1 MTRSHLGILVLYLYQ
16 SLVCSIRRGS
26 KPTSTRVFRATPKSS
41 ALRIDPASRTA
52 DHRAPHSLPLNRE
65 LARSPSHCTRPSCPL
80 ARAALRG
87 QASTCAR
94 RDPASESASPF
105 PAHPGPSCA
114 PEPVH
119 RFPVL
124 TDYPPPCHALKLPF
138 RVSFLLPK
146 IFPSTFLKKKEKE
159 KKKKSTSLSALL
171 SHHS

>member
-1 MTRSHLGILVLYLYQ
+1 MSDPEPPRNSS
-16 SLVCSIRRGS
+16 SLPLPEPGLQHQ
-26 KPTSTRVFRATPKSS
+26 KGFQTPTSTRVFRATPKPS

-94 RDPASESASPF
+94 RDPASESASPY

-119 RFPVL
+119 RFPAL

-138 RVSFLLPK
+138 RVSFLPPK

-159 KKKKSTSLSALL
+159 KKKKKHVLISST
-171 SHHS
+171 